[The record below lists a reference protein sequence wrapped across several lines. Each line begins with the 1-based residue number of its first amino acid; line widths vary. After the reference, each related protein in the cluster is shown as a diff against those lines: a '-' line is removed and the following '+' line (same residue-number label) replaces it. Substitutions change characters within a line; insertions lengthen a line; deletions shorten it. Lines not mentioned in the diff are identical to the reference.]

1 MATTEKEQS
10 KGGRPALLILP
21 VLILAGLLTAPPTRT
36 LLQAQL
42 RLLHATMPFLA
53 RLHEMGV
60 KSESLPP
67 VPAWKESRTAAS
79 VTRFPDDY
87 AVQIGGALLAETYT
101 KDGPAASSQD
111 LYAIF
116 QRRYGER
123 LTAVSTRF
131 PDRPG
136 PYAHLLRFMT
146 RSTVRVS
153 REVEVETFQTGKT
166 PPYPR
171 DHQVGYADSWAAFD
185 QAAAQGEKLDPDNA
199 YFPMMRAVGLF
210 DAKRDAEGIAAVLR
224 AGQKARFEDY
234 SMEEPE
240 AEWSLY
246 LHSYGSSSVMVRQS
260 FFAAQL
266 LPHFAALRSLARLT
280 VYKAEKAEQEGRL
293 REGLA
298 LRHAMMQ
305 CGVRMREHGTV
316 LGALVGIA
324 IVPIETNRPGGAPL
338 VKTSAELTR
347 DQIVNRRR
355 DLYLAYLHKI
365 GAEDEARWFAQ
376 VDATDRQVR
385 TLLETAG
392 SAHPIID
399 SARPLPAFWTLDMLL
414 LANMLAML
422 LLCSAAVVCARFP
435 GGEKALPAVVV
446 VLVVLFLLVAL
457 PMQWA
462 EGLTQMRVVLDNLS
476 LLSDDTG
483 QKAEGFDIS
492 GLITR
497 FPGVVHIGEVL
508 LSLLI
513 PALTLPTLG
522 GVSLVRRETFTA
534 ALSRG
539 LRRGGLIFTTLLTVA
554 YAGALIATAR
564 AEARA
569 GAVLDGMT
577 HNAVA
582 YLRRQSSP

>member
-1 MATTEKEQS
+1 METQDREKS
-10 KGGRPALLILP
+10 PVRRASLIVLP
-21 VLILAGLLTAPPTRT
+21 YLILAGLLAAPPTRT

-42 RLLHATMPFLA
+42 RLLHDAAPFLA

-60 KSESLPP
+60 KSEALPP
-67 VPAWKESRTAAS
+67 VPAWKESRTAAA
-79 VTRFPDDY
+79 VIRLPDDY
-87 AVQIGGALLAETYT
+87 AVQLGGALLAETYT

-111 LYAIF
+111 IYAIF

-146 RSTVRVS
+146 MSTVRVS
-153 REVEVETFQTGKT
+153 REAEVETFQTGKT
-166 PPYPR
+166 PPYLR
-171 DHQVGYADSWAAFD
+171 DHQVGYAASWAAFD
-185 QAAAQGEKLDPDNA
+185 QAATQGEKLDPNNA
-199 YFPMMRAVGLF
+199 YFPMMRAIGLF

-224 AGQKARFEDY
+224 AGQKARFDDY
-234 SMEEPE
+234 SLEEPE
-240 AEWSLY
+240 AEWALY

-260 FFAAQL
+260 LFAAYL
-266 LPHFAALRSLARLT
+266 LPHFTALRSMARLT

-293 REGLA
+293 QEGLA

-305 CGVRMREHGTV
+305 CGVRMREQGTV

-324 IVPIETNRPGGAPL
+324 IVSIQTNRPGGGPL
-338 VKTSAELTR
+338 IKPPDNLTSEQSA
-347 DQIVNRRR
+347 DRRR

-376 VDATDRQVR
+376 VDAADRQVR
-385 TLLETAG
+385 TLLATAG

-399 SARPLPAFWTLDMLL
+399 SAHPLSAFWTLDMLL

-422 LLCSAAVVCARFP
+422 LLCSAAVVCARCP
-435 GGEKALPAVVV
+435 GGEKALPAVMV
-446 VLVVLFLLVAL
+446 VLVVLFSLVAL
-457 PMQWA
+457 PMHWA

-483 QKAEGFDIS
+483 QKTEGFDIS

-522 GVSLVRRETFTA
+522 VVSLVRRETFTA

-539 LRRGGLIFTTLLTVA
+539 LRRGGLIFATLLTVA

-577 HNAVA
+577 HDAVA
-582 YLRRQSSP
+582 YLRQQSSP